1 MTGYRLDTPDDQDS
15 HRTGQPLTDVQCD
28 QCGTWTSVTLQEAEN
43 SDRILCD
50 MCAAEWRYQQ
60 SKGPMP
66 SGWDR
71 WEK

>member
-1 MTGYRLDTPDDQDS
+1 MTDYRLDPPDDIDS
-15 HRTGQPLTDVQCD
+15 HGTGQPLTDVQCD
-28 QCGTWTSVTLQEAEN
+28 CGTWTSVTLQEAEN

-50 MCAAEWRYQQ
+50 VCQREWRREM
-60 SKGPMP
+60 SKRPMP